1 MVGKTISHDKIPA
14 VFEPVSPYLLT
25 RTLFEPAR
33 IMHRFSSRSDESAD
47 LSALRHAG
55 LRPPQTYCTVR

>member
-25 RTLFEPAR
+25 RTLFEP
-33 IMHRFSSRSDESAD
+33 
-47 LSALRHAG
+47 G
-55 LRPPQTYCTVR
+55 G